1 MLKFNIKE
9 FVSGLKEY
17 FKIAVK
23 TIVTRRLRSWLTTIG
38 VVIGVF
44 LIVSL
49 LSLSEGLKGAVL
61 QQLGRMGK
69 DLITIMP
76 GDPSNM
82 FTSMVAG
89 GKLTNEDIKIIEK
102 TEGVGVVLPMNY
114 TGVVARYKE
123 QKKTVLLYGNDWE
136 RAMDIFVNDLGWTI
150 NQGRWPIPG
159 KNEVVLGSIAATE
172 IFPGIRIGNEL
183 VISGKKFEVTG
194 ILNSVGAKDDD
205 SMVGVD
211 LNIFRS
217 LTGERSGAK
226 AVFLKVKPEYLADA
240 VVKNLEQ
247 SLENNRKRKIG
258 QGPSDSSY
266 TILTSEKITEIVENV
281 MGMIQAVIIGFAS
294 IAIIVGGIGI
304 MNTMYTSVQERTKEI
319 GIMKAIG
326 AKNSTI
332 TTIFLIES
340 GIFGMLGGI
349 GGTLLG
355 IILAKG
361 IEIYFQLHPLFYFR
375 AEVSFGLILFSLSF
389 SFLIGC
395 ASGYFPSRAA
405 SKMKPVDALRYE

>member
-1 MLKFNIKE
+1 MFKFNIKD
-9 FVSGLKEY
+9 FFSGMKEY

-23 TIVTRRLRSWLTTIG
+23 TIATRRVRSWLTTIG

-76 GDPSNM
+76 GDPGNM
-82 FTSMVAG
+82 FTSMMAG
-89 GKLTNEDIKIIEK
+89 AKLTDEDIRIIER
-102 TEGVGVVLPMNY
+102 TEGVGLVVPMNY
-114 TGVVARYKE
+114 TAVSARYKE
-123 QKKTVLLYGNDWE
+123 QKKTILLYGNDWKK
-136 RAMDIFVNDLGWTI
+136 AMDVFVNDLGWTL
-150 NQGRWPIPG
+150 NQGRWPISG
-159 KNEVVLGSIAATE
+159 KNEVVLGSIAASE

-183 VISGKKFEVTG
+183 VINGKKFEVTG
-194 ILNSVGAKDDD
+194 ILNSVGSKDDD

-211 LNIFRS
+211 LEIFRS
-217 LTGERSGAK
+217 LTGERTGAK
-226 AVFLKVKPEYLADA
+226 AVFLKVKPGYSSDA
-240 VVKNLEQ
+240 VVKNLER
-247 SLENNRKRKIG
+247 SLESNRRRKIG
-258 QGPSDSSY
+258 QGPSDASY
-266 TILTSEKITEIVENV
+266 TILTSEKITEIVGNV
-281 MGMIQAVIIGFAS
+281 MGLIQAVIIGFAS

-340 GIFGMLGGI
+340 GIFGLIGGLGG
-349 GGTLLG
+349 TVLG

-361 IEIYFQLHPLFYFR
+361 IEIYFQIHPLFYFR
-375 AEVSFGLILFSLSF
+375 AEVGPGLILFSVAF

-395 ASGYFPSRAA
+395 ASGYFPARAA
-405 SKMKPVDALRYE
+405 AKMKPVDALRYE